1 MQPAQLH
8 IELRAEGDHYL
19 LQLRAD
25 KLVRGIWIGF
35 NNADA
40 SVEDNA
46 FDLLPGQTRT
56 LIVRSTAP
64 LSTLRTA
71 LHLQTLGDTLQSRP
85 VASQDNASVE
95 RIH

>member
-1 MQPAQLH
+1 ML
-8 IELRAEGDHYL
+8 
-19 LQLRAD
+19 
-25 KLVRGIWIGF
+25 GIWIGF

-56 LIVRSTAP
+56 LTVRSTAP